1 MVLFESVCALV
12 FFIEVGH
19 VFVWIKFVVFVSSS
33 SHATDVIRL
42 LTAVLYRAIFIVVG
56 HVLLLSY
63 LRMQSK
69 ASFIFFPTTVE
80 EIPLEL
86 LFLHYT
92 V

>member
-1 MVLFESVCALV
+1 MFFLV
-12 FFIEVGH
+12 RI
-19 VFVWIKFVVFVSSS
+19 VVFVSSS
-33 SHATDVIRL
+33 SQATGVIRL
-42 LTAVLYRAIFIVVG
+42 LTAVLYRAIFIVVS

-69 ASFIFFPTTVE
+69 ANFIFFPTSVK

>member
-1 MVLFESVCALV
+1 M
-12 FFIEVGH
+12 FFVR
-19 VFVWIKFVVFVSSS
+19 IKYVVFVSSS
-33 SHATDVIRL
+33 SLATGVTRL
-42 LTAVLYRAIFIVVG
+42 LTAVLYRAIFIVVS

-69 ASFIFFPTTVE
+69 ANFIFFPTSVE